1 MIMMATNSNTNVGRN
16 GFRMAFI
23 LWLGVIM
30 NGVIVESFTGLT
42 GRPTTTTT
50 HTFFQRSV
58 SSRTVLLT
66 PNYMGSS
73 KWDNLIDEDEDEEVG
88 LPGPRDMQ
96 YIPVNVMRQNQNFVA
111 MKEAGGVEITNDV
124 YARNPD
130 SFTWWFIGKMAR
142 ISDVSVE
149 DAVKRQWCMMEQH
162 AANLRPLELYPQ
174 RGTLEL
180 WVAPGDS
187 ELDIAYNRPN
197 IAFDQIMRVNQE
209 NDETTDEPKR
219 LLGQI
224 KAMFVGFQ
232 GEVYQAG
239 EEGFRTERTS
249 TGAPAKPELQS
260 ANADTDTDDDDDA
273 DDASQQREPTPEEM
287 EQLMEQFK
295 NEKGISSMNELFPNN
310 ENAEPS

>member
-1 MIMMATNSNTNVGRN
+1 MSVIQKMMDGGDGCNCKWGIRITTMRMMATNNTNVGRN
-16 GFRMAFI
+16 GFRMAFV
-23 LWLGVIM
+23 LWLGVLLM
-30 NGVIVESFTGLT
+30 NGVVVESFTGLT
-42 GRPTTTTT
+42 GRPTTTTTT

-73 KWDNLIDEDEDEEVG
+73 KWDNLVDEDEDEEVG

-111 MKEAGGVEITNDV
+111 IREAGGVEITNDV

-130 SFTWWFIGKMAR
+130 SFTWWFVGKMAR

-149 DAVKRQWCMMEQH
+149 DAVKRQWCLMEQH

-197 IAFDQIMRVNQE
+197 IAFDQIMRVNQQDDNGE
-209 NDETTDEPKR
+209 TDEPKR

-260 ANADTDTDDDDDA
+260 ADDDGGDGD
-273 DDASQQREPTPEEM
+273 
-287 EQLMEQFK
+287 
-295 NEKGISSMNELFPNN
+295 G
-310 ENAEPS
+310 